1 MGLLGEQGQ
10 LVMGLLGVQGQ
21 LVMAAEVST
30 HTLLLVYLA

>member
-1 MGLLGEQGQ
+1 MGLLGVQGQ

>member
-1 MGLLGEQGQ
+1 MGMM
-10 LVMGLLGVQGQ
+10 VMGLLGVQGQ